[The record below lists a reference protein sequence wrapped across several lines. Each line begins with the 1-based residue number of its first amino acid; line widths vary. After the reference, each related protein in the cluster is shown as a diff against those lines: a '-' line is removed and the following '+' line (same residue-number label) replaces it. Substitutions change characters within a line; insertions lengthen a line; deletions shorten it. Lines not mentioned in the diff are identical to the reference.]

1 MKLNKI
7 FSVLAASALV
17 AGSIFT
23 TSCNEDE
30 SLQRKGKPTLTLA
43 SNAATV
49 TEGESAP
56 ITFDFEF
63 AIKDPAHVRIEIVGG
78 TGSEADVSFGLPTID
93 QAGGGFF
100 GGEGYFL
107 TIPAY
112 TDSYTFDLAT
122 VQDLFPED
130 AETVELK
137 FFSAGKGYA
146 KIDQTF
152 TVTINNYVQP
162 NDDVTIRLEWP
173 STSFVDNGG
182 DTVSGCDIDF
192 DLEIY
197 DAGGVAYDS
206 YYDCPENIVMPETA
220 ADGTYAIVPSLW
232 TTGVAQTTERQDLP
246 VRIIVAKQGVWYN
259 EVDLNLPE
267 FNAADGGLD
276 QGNGGAIAL
285 GALLVKNGTTFTL
298 QDATGTDISTGRLA
312 NFNITPNRK
321 K

>member
-1 MKLNKI
+1 MKNKFLKI
-7 FSVLAASALV
+7 FTLSALTIGGLFV
-17 AGSIFT
+17 

-30 SLQRKGKPTLTLA
+30 TLDRKGKPTLTLA
-43 SNAATV
+43 SNSATV
-49 TEGESAP
+49 TEGENAE
-56 ITFDFEF
+56 ITFNFDF
-63 AIKDPAHVRIEIVGG
+63 AIKDPAHVRIEIQPVS
-78 TGSEADVSFGLPTID
+78 TASDNDVSWGIPTVAS
-93 QAGGGFF
+93 AGGGFF

-107 TIPAY
+107 TIPAFTDTFTY
-112 TDSYTFDLAT
+112 TLPAI
-122 VQDLFPED
+122 QDLF
-130 AETVELK
+130 AEGTETLELK
-137 FFSAGKGYA
+137 FYSAGKGYA

-152 TVTINNYVQP
+152 TLTIDNYAQP
-162 NDDVTIRLEWP
+162 NDDLLVRLEWG
-173 STSFVDNGG
+173 STSFTDNGG

-197 DAGGVAYDS
+197 DGGGLAYDS
-206 YYDCPENIVMPETA
+206 YYDCPENITIPETA

-232 TTGVAQTTERQDLP
+232 TTGVAPTADRQDLP
-246 VRIIVAKQGVWYN
+246 IKIIVAKQGVWYN
-259 EVDLNLPE
+259 EIDLNLAE

-312 NFNITPNRK
+312 NLTSNRK